1 MKNPELPPFDV
12 SRSEFPDSS
21 TNAYVLSMS
30 LLHQQRTEGGGSPNG
45 KVANLVRRS
54 GTAWSGAF
62 AERVVDD
69 HVISDQD
76 VESFLGARSRHLHGD
91 HVALGMG

>member
-21 TNAYVLSMS
+21 TKAYVLSMS
-30 LLHQQRTEGGGSPNG
+30 LLHQQRTERGGSPNG

-54 GTAWSGAF
+54 GSAWSGAF
-62 AERVVDD
+62 TERVIDY
-69 HVISDQD
+69 HVIADQD
-76 VESFLGARSRHLHGD
+76 VEGFLSARSRYLHGD
-91 HVALGMG
+91 HVALGVG

>member
-1 MKNPELPPFDV
+1 MTWPNAYV
-12 SRSEFPDSS
+12 SRSEFSDSS
-21 TNAYVLSMS
+21 TKAYVLSMN
-30 LLHQQRTEGGGSPNG
+30 LLHQQRTERGGSPNG

-54 GTAWSGAF
+54 GSAWSGAF
-62 AERVVDD
+62 AKRVVDD

-76 VESFLGARSRHLHGD
+76 VEGFLSAGSRYLHGD